1 MFCLVLPLEWWMPRA
16 KYQRLNDYVMF
27 VIYSPLLFITA
38 FLETREAHAVRSNRR
53 RRVDDDDVIEEW
65 EQLASECNF
74 EADGWDKKVQA
85 TKPNVEVNGG
95 VVETRK
101 VAEEVKELRKLVEEL
116 LKKET
121 ERSGPDKNGGE

>member
-1 MFCLVLPLEWWMPRA
+1 
-16 KYQRLNDYVMF
+16 MF